1 LSDIVQKQVKEQK
14 IIKKVVESKNN
25 RQVLVLLEE
34 EDIRIASLY
43 SSNLAIHLQLKPEN
57 IKIATPCSLPD
68 SLSVFNVLLFDL
80 NNQQSPCIPLIES
93 LDFDGDVVAFVDRSL
108 PEDLCD
114 RLKEKVAEVI
124 VKPVPWEQLKDKP
137 YFLE

>member
-1 LSDIVQKQVKEQK
+1 MIVFVDER
-14 IIKKVVESKNN
+14 I
-25 RQVLVLLEE
+25 RQLLVLIEE
-34 EDIRIASLY
+34 EDLEIASLY

-57 IKIATPCSLPD
+57 ITIATPLSMPE
-68 SLSVFNVLLFDL
+68 SLSFFDVLLFNL

-93 LDFDGDVVAFVDRSL
+93 LDFDGDVVAIVDRSI
-108 PEDLCD
+108 PDDLCAPLRGSPWD
-114 RLKEKVAEVI
+114 RIKQKVTEVI